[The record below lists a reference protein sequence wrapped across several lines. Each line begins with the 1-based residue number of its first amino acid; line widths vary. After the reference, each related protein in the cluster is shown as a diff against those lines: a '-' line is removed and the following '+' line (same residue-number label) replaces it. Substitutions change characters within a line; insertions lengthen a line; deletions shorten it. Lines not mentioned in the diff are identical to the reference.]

1 MEERLRKK
9 MNEIWVEDEKY
20 LNLAQTLAL
29 FLTLSSYFLPFSF
42 FSSQNSW
49 MELLFI
55 EIFEPRVCW
64 RFHEQLSPSIP
75 VMTPLGD
82 GGGF

>member
-9 MNEIWVEDEKY
+9 MNEFRLKMEDTS
-20 LNLAQTLAL
+20 TLLKFLLYFSL
-29 FLTLSSYFLPFSF
+29 FLPISFLSLSSLAP
-42 FSSQNSW
+42 NSW